1 MDSYRAIRHASYIL
15 FHLSCKNLPESTVG
29 ELGHRFRTGD
39 MQGASSVVSWFM
51 EELRETLSEDAI
63 KKAFIL
69 LDKPRPR
76 DAGRQQGLGRT
87 KPAPVVPH
95 AGAGQ
100 PQPKGHHHEQ
110 LRRKAGS
117 PSGTL

>member
-69 LDKPRPR
+69 LDSLGTRCRKTAGPRPHQACPGGATR
-76 DAGRQQGLGRT
+76 RGRT
-87 KPAPVVPH
+87 TST
-95 AGAGQ
+95 Q
-100 PQPKGHHHEQ
+100 
-110 LRRKAGS
+110 RT
-117 PSGTL
+117 PS